1 MITFGGRPLN
11 TYTIKGGSNEP
22 RVVDVGSELVTI
34 IPKSNPD
41 VVKVDRNNVII
52 IPKSNP
58 DVVKVDRNNVTIIPE
73 SNNLRVVDVDDKNV
87 TREPGLFQPR
97 VFNVDPKKVIVTNGP
112 GLFDPPKNKI
122 ANNPIQD
129 LNPDDPFNP
138 KNIDRMTKAIKDR
151 EFKNRL
157 VVKLF
162 GKEIVLTVEFL
173 IWVGRA
179 LWWLMIFTI
188 IWSICYFLHEM
199 TQGLIDTY
207 HKVVDGITKLMED
220 INNAALHLKIPGLNL
235 KAGPFR
241 FSTPDIIDK
250 RFKLFGGI
258 FDGPLREMYRAS
270 SFTRS
275 ATELIIQILIEMIKT
290 TIESLPAILDGI
302 ANAFEKIADSI

>member
-11 TYTIKGGSNEP
+11 TYKIKGGAGSETHIVEVNPESVSINRPELFKP
-22 RVVDVGSELVTI
+22 RVVEVNSESVTI
-34 IPKSNPD
+34 NG
-41 VVKVDRNNVII
+41 
-52 IPKSNP
+52 
-58 DVVKVDRNNVTIIPE
+58 PE
-73 SNNLRVVDVDDKNV
+73 SIPHVVEVKSVSID
-87 TREPGLFQPR
+87 
-97 VFNVDPKKVIVTNGP
+97 GP
-112 GLFDPPKNKI
+112 GLFDSPKNKI
-122 ANNPIQD
+122 ANDPIQD

-173 IWVGRA
+173 WWLCGIIWS
-179 LWWLMIFTI
+179 LMIFTI
-188 IWSICYFLHEM
+188 IWAICYFLHEM

-220 INNAALHLKIPGLNL
+220 INNVALHLKIPGLNL

-250 RFKLFGGI
+250 RFKLFGGM